1 MGQDVNF
8 DTGPEDGREPKTP
21 VARLLLSTIES
32 ANLVLNE
39 TTTDVEAQAHRLS
52 ALFTSLTDASTDQTD
67 RLSDL
72 VEQISSVEY
81 DGGEVDLV
89 ALPRILEESLEE
101 VTERILVLSKQ
112 GVSLIYSL
120 DEILE
125 EIDELQSCITEIEAI
140 NRQTRLLSLNAQ
152 IEAGRAGDA
161 GAGFQVVSTEM
172 HTLSKRI
179 DALSERMR
187 GSTAIVTRSI
197 KEVISSIRTEYE
209 ELSEIGAMDLT
220 QQIDA
225 KEHLELLLN
234 AVVERNDEI
243 QGVLGHSTE
252 ASRKIADEIREVVM
266 AMQFQDRM
274 KQRTDAVV
282 KAFEEV
288 SSFLENHPDLLA
300 DDAGCDTLKQNILD
314 SITLSDVRREFGQ
327 RFGLV
332 DQVTNASPPGD
343 DDLDIELF

>member
-1 MGQDVNF
+1 M
-8 DTGPEDGREPKTP
+8 PKTP
-21 VARLLLSTIES
+21 VARLLLGTIES

-52 ALFTSLTDASTDQTD
+52 SLFTSLTDASSEQTD
-67 RLSDL
+67 RLAAL

-172 HTLSKRI
+172 HTLSRRI
-179 DALSERMR
+179 DALSEKMR
-187 GSTAIVTRSI
+187 GSTGIVTRSI
-197 KEVISSIRTEYE
+197 KEVIASIRTEYE

-225 KEHLELLLN
+225 KEHLEILLN
-234 AVVERNDEI
+234 ALVARNGQI
-243 QGVLGHSTE
+243 QGVLGHSTDT
-252 ASRKIADEIREVVM
+252 ARRISDEIREVVM

-282 KAFEEV
+282 KAFDAV
-288 SSFLENHPDLLA
+288 AQFLDEHPDLLA
-300 DDAGCDTLKQNILD
+300 DDSGCDTLKQNILD

-327 RFGLV
+327 RFGV
-332 DQVTNASPPGD
+332 EDDGASASPSGD
-343 DDLDIELF
+343 GDLDIELF

>member
-1 MGQDVNF
+1 MGQVVNF
-8 DTGPEDGREPKTP
+8 DSGPEDAREPKTP
-21 VARLLLSTIES
+21 VARLLLGTIES

-39 TTTDVEAQAHRLS
+39 TTTDVQAQAHRLS
-52 ALFTSLTDASTDQTD
+52 ALFTSLTDASNEQTD
-67 RLSDL
+67 RLSEL

-120 DEILE
+120 DAILE

-172 HTLSKRI
+172 HTLSRRI
-179 DALSERMR
+179 DALSEKMR

-225 KEHLELLLN
+225 KEHLEILLN
-234 AVVERNDEI
+234 ALVARNDEI
-243 QGVLGHSTE
+243 HGVLGHSTDT
-252 ASRKIADEIREVVM
+252 ARRISDEIREVVM

-274 KQRTDAVV
+274 KQRTDAIV
-282 KAFEEV
+282 KALDAV
-288 SSFLENHPDLLA
+288 AHFLDDHPDLVS
-300 DDAGCDTLKQNILD
+300 DESGCDTLKKNILD

-327 RFGLV
+327 RFGV
-332 DQVTNASPPGD
+332 EEARPSSSPSGGG
-343 DDLDIELF
+343 DLDIELF

>member
-1 MGQDVNF
+1 M
-8 DTGPEDGREPKTP
+8 PKTP
-21 VARLLLSTIES
+21 VARLLLGTIES
-32 ANLVLNE
+32 ANLVLNA

-52 ALFTSLTDASTDQTD
+52 SLFTSLTDASSEQTD
-67 RLSDL
+67 RLAAL

-101 VTERILVLSKQ
+101 VTERILVLCKQ

-120 DEILE
+120 DELLE

-172 HTLSKRI
+172 HTLSRRI
-179 DALSERMR
+179 DALSEKMR
-187 GSTAIVTRSI
+187 GSTGIVTRSI

-225 KEHLELLLN
+225 KEHLEILLN
-234 AVVERNDEI
+234 ALVARNGQI
-243 QGVLGHSTE
+243 QGVFGHSTDT
-252 ASRKIADEIREVVM
+252 ARRISDEIREVVM

-282 KAFEEV
+282 KAFDAV
-288 SSFLENHPDLLA
+288 AQFLDEHPDLLA
-300 DDAGCDTLKQNILD
+300 DDSGCDTLKQNILD

-327 RFGLV
+327 RFGV
-332 DQVTNASPPGD
+332 EDDGASASPSGD
-343 DDLDIELF
+343 GDLDIELF

>member
-1 MGQDVNF
+1 M
-8 DTGPEDGREPKTP
+8 PKTP
-21 VARLLLSTIES
+21 VARLLLGTIES

-52 ALFTSLTDASTDQTD
+52 SLFTSLTDASSEQTD
-67 RLSDL
+67 RLAAL

-172 HTLSKRI
+172 HTLSRRI
-179 DALSERMR
+179 DALSEKMR
-187 GSTAIVTRSI
+187 GSTGIVTRSI
-197 KEVISSIRTEYE
+197 KEVIASIRTEYE

-225 KEHLELLLN
+225 KEHLEILLN
-234 AVVERNDEI
+234 ALVARNGQI
-243 QGVLGHSTE
+243 QGVLGHSTDT
-252 ASRKIADEIREVVM
+252 ARRISDEIREVVM

-282 KAFEEV
+282 KAFDAV
-288 SSFLENHPDLLA
+288 AQFLDEHPDLLA
-300 DDAGCDTLKQNILD
+300 DDSGCDTLKQNILD
-314 SITLSDVRREFGQ
+314 SITLSDVCREFGQ
-327 RFGLV
+327 RFGV
-332 DQVTNASPPGD
+332 EDDGASASPSGD
-343 DDLDIELF
+343 GDLDIELF

>member
-1 MGQDVNF
+1 MGQVVNF
-8 DTGPEDGREPKTP
+8 DTGPEDGRELKTP
-21 VARLLLSTIES
+21 VARLLLGTIES

-67 RLSDL
+67 RLSEL

-172 HTLSKRI
+172 HSLSKRI
-179 DALSERMR
+179 DALSEKMR

-197 KEVISSIRTEYE
+197 KEVISSIRTEYQ

-225 KEHLELLLN
+225 KEHLEILLN

-243 QGVLGHSTE
+243 RGVLGHSTE
-252 ASRKIADEIREVVM
+252 TARRISDEIREVVM

-282 KAFEEV
+282 KTFDVVAK
-288 SSFLENHPDLLA
+288 FLEDHPDLVS
-300 DDAGCDTLKQNILD
+300 DENGCDTLKQTILD

-327 RFGLV
+327 RFGFE
-332 DQVTNASPPGD
+332 DDGPSSSPSGD

>member
-1 MGQDVNF
+1 MGQVVNF
-8 DTGPEDGREPKTP
+8 DSGPEDAREPKTP
-21 VARLLLSTIES
+21 VARLLLGTIES

-39 TTTDVEAQAHRLS
+39 TTTDVQAQAHRLS
-52 ALFTSLTDASTDQTD
+52 ALFTSLTDASNEQTD
-67 RLSDL
+67 RLSEL

-120 DEILE
+120 DAILE

-172 HTLSKRI
+172 HTLSRRI
-179 DALSERMR
+179 DALSEKMR

-197 KEVISSIRTEYE
+197 KEVISSIRKEYE

-225 KEHLELLLN
+225 KEHLEILLN
-234 AVVERNDEI
+234 ALVARNDEI
-243 QGVLGHSTE
+243 HGVLGHSTDT
-252 ASRKIADEIREVVM
+252 ARRISDEIREVVM

-274 KQRTDAVV
+274 KQRTDAIV
-282 KAFEEV
+282 KALDAV
-288 SSFLENHPDLLA
+288 AHFLDDHPDLVS
-300 DDAGCDTLKQNILD
+300 DESGCDTLKKNILD

-327 RFGLV
+327 RFGV
-332 DQVTNASPPGD
+332 EEARPSSSPSGGG
-343 DDLDIELF
+343 DLDIELF

>member
-1 MGQDVNF
+1 M
-8 DTGPEDGREPKTP
+8 PKTP
-21 VARLLLSTIES
+21 VARLLLGTIES

-52 ALFTSLTDASTDQTD
+52 SLFTSLTDASSEQTD
-67 RLSDL
+67 RLAAL

-172 HTLSKRI
+172 HTLSRRI
-179 DALSERMR
+179 DALSEKMR
-187 GSTAIVTRSI
+187 GSTGIVTRSI
-197 KEVISSIRTEYE
+197 KEVIASIRTEYE
-209 ELSEIGAMDLT
+209 ELREIGAMDLT

-225 KEHLELLLN
+225 KEHLEILLN
-234 AVVERNDEI
+234 ALVARNGQI
-243 QGVLGHSTE
+243 QGVLGHSTDT
-252 ASRKIADEIREVVM
+252 ARRISDEIREVVM

-282 KAFEEV
+282 KAFDAV
-288 SSFLENHPDLLA
+288 AQFLDEHPDLLA
-300 DDAGCDTLKQNILD
+300 DDSGCDTLKQNILD

-327 RFGLV
+327 RFGV
-332 DQVTNASPPGD
+332 EDDGASASPSGD
-343 DDLDIELF
+343 GDLDIELF

>member
-1 MGQDVNF
+1 MEQVTNIEAE
-8 DTGPEDGREPKTP
+8 TRDGRVPKSP
-21 VARLLLSTIES
+21 VARLLLGTIES
-32 ANLVLNE
+32 ANLILNE
-39 TTTDVEAQAHRLS
+39 TTVDVESQAHRLS
-52 ALFTSLTDASTDQTD
+52 ALFTSLTDGSTEQTD
-67 RLSDL
+67 RLSEL
-72 VEQISSVEY
+72 VSQIASVEY
-81 DGGEVDLV
+81 DGGQVDLV

-152 IEAGRAGDA
+152 IEAGRAGEA

-179 DALSERMR
+179 DALSEKMR
-187 GSTAIVTRSI
+187 GSTGIVTRSI
-197 KEVISSIRTEYE
+197 QDVISSIRTEYE

-225 KEHLELLLN
+225 KEQLEILLN
-234 AVVERNDEI
+234 ALVERNDEI
-243 QGVLGHSTE
+243 QDVLGHSTE

-332 DQVTNASPPGD
+332 EQETNASPSGD

>member
-1 MGQDVNF
+1 MGQVVNF
-8 DTGPEDGREPKTP
+8 DSGPENAREPKTP
-21 VARLLLSTIES
+21 VARLLLGTIES

-39 TTTDVEAQAHRLS
+39 TTTDVQAQAHRLS
-52 ALFTSLTDASTDQTD
+52 ALFTSLTDASNEQTD
-67 RLSDL
+67 RLSEL

-120 DEILE
+120 DAILE

-172 HTLSKRI
+172 HTLSRRI
-179 DALSERMR
+179 DALSEKMR

-225 KEHLELLLN
+225 KEHLEILLN
-234 AVVERNDEI
+234 ALVARNDEI
-243 QGVLGHSTE
+243 HGVLGHSTDT
-252 ASRKIADEIREVVM
+252 ARRISDEIREVVM

-274 KQRTDAVV
+274 KQRTDAIV
-282 KAFEEV
+282 KALDAV
-288 SSFLENHPDLLA
+288 AHFLDDHPDLVS
-300 DDAGCDTLKQNILD
+300 DESGCDTLKKNILD

-327 RFGLV
+327 RFGV
-332 DQVTNASPPGD
+332 EEARPSSSPSGGG
-343 DDLDIELF
+343 DLDIELF

>member
-1 MGQDVNF
+1 MGQVANIEAE
-8 DTGPEDGREPKTP
+8 TSEGRVPKSP
-21 VARLLLSTIES
+21 VARLLLGTIES
-32 ANLVLNE
+32 ANLILTE
-39 TTTDVEAQAHRLS
+39 TTVDVESQAHRLS
-52 ALFTSLTDASTDQTD
+52 ALFTSLTNSSTDQTD
-67 RLSDL
+67 RLSEL
-72 VEQISSVEY
+72 VSQIASVEY
-81 DGGEVDLV
+81 DGGQVDLV
-89 ALPRILEESLEE
+89 ALPRILEQSLEE

-172 HTLSKRI
+172 HSLSRRI
-179 DALSERMR
+179 DALSEKMR

-197 KEVISSIRTEYE
+197 KDVISSIRTEYE

-220 QQIDA
+220 QQIGA
-225 KEHLELLLN
+225 KEHLEILLN
-234 AVVERNDEI
+234 ALVERNDEI
-243 QGVLGHSTE
+243 QDVLGQSTD
-252 ASRKIADEIREVVM
+252 ASRRIADEIREVVM

-282 KAFEEV
+282 RAFEEV
-288 SSFLENHPDLLA
+288 SNFLEHHPDLLA

-314 SITLSDVRREFGQ
+314 SITLSDVRQEFGQ

-332 DQVTNASPPGD
+332 EQTSDTSPSGG

>member
-1 MGQDVNF
+1 M
-8 DTGPEDGREPKTP
+8 PKTP
-21 VARLLLSTIES
+21 VARLLLGTIES

-52 ALFTSLTDASTDQTD
+52 SLFTSLTDASSEQTD
-67 RLSDL
+67 RLAAL

-172 HTLSKRI
+172 HTLSRRI
-179 DALSERMR
+179 DALSEKMR
-187 GSTAIVTRSI
+187 GSTGIVTCSI
-197 KEVISSIRTEYE
+197 KEVIASIRTEYE

-225 KEHLELLLN
+225 KEHLEILLN
-234 AVVERNDEI
+234 ALVARNGQI
-243 QGVLGHSTE
+243 QGVLGHSTDT
-252 ASRKIADEIREVVM
+252 ARRISDEIREVVM

-282 KAFEEV
+282 KAFDAV
-288 SSFLENHPDLLA
+288 AQFLDEHPDLLA
-300 DDAGCDTLKQNILD
+300 DDSGCDTLKQNILD

-327 RFGLV
+327 RFGV
-332 DQVTNASPPGD
+332 EDDGASASPSGD
-343 DDLDIELF
+343 GDLDIELF

>member
-1 MGQDVNF
+1 M
-8 DTGPEDGREPKTP
+8 PKTP
-21 VARLLLSTIES
+21 VARLLLGTIES

-52 ALFTSLTDASTDQTD
+52 SLFTSLTDASSEQTD
-67 RLSDL
+67 RLAAL

-172 HTLSKRI
+172 HTLSRRI
-179 DALSERMR
+179 DALSEKMR
-187 GSTAIVTRSI
+187 GSTGIVTRSI
-197 KEVISSIRTEYE
+197 KEVIASIRTEYE

-225 KEHLELLLN
+225 KEHLEILLN
-234 AVVERNDEI
+234 ALVARNGQI
-243 QGVLGHSTE
+243 QGVLGHSTDT
-252 ASRKIADEIREVVM
+252 ARRISDEIREVVM

-282 KAFEEV
+282 KAFDAV
-288 SSFLENHPDLLA
+288 AQFLDEHPDLLA
-300 DDAGCDTLKQNILD
+300 DDSGCDTLKQNILD

-327 RFGLV
+327 RFGV
-332 DQVTNASPPGD
+332 EDDGPSASPSGD
-343 DDLDIELF
+343 GDLDIELF